1 MELTVSCLEYETHCS
16 QKLEF
21 TVNWRK
27 DPRSCGQEFWSKDKT
42 TVELEC
48 ALQSGGIA
56 SRSIAMWNR
65 PRPPFLLLLIFFFAF
80 ATAFPLVA
88 WGKDKRS
95 YGEGLIVNIPMP
107 ERQVM
112 QVVEDVAQNGV
123 IRGTQEYN
131 KDEFVAG
138 AKAATS
144 SQAFPPWTEA
154 GKVFYKV
161 REHAVDPRNFKPGG
175 GDLGTL
181 VVRYVVQAQGEKNT
195 VLRIDAVFAEEYR
208 HTVHASDGSVESSEY
223 KDIRDHLDA
232 IEQMEK
238 QNVEAAN
245 ERQDQLE
252 KKQQLAMAENV
263 PPVTAPPSV
272 PPPGKTEVDSATP
285 AVVSP
290 PSGKPPPAPGL
301 AGQAL
306 EEHVKDLRRQ
316 VERRVKAPGAALK
329 SAPFHIASTLQSLS
343 TGKEVLILIA
353 TPYWYG
359 VETREGQRGW
369 IMRDELEQP

>member
-1 MELTVSCLEYETHCS
+1 
-16 QKLEF
+16 
-21 TVNWRK
+21 
-27 DPRSCGQEFWSKDKT
+27 
-42 TVELEC
+42 
-48 ALQSGGIA
+48 
-56 SRSIAMWNR
+56 MWNR
-65 PRPPFLLLLIFFFAF
+65 TRPAFYLIFVFAF
-80 ATAFPLVA
+80 AMAVPLAVR
-88 WGKDKRS
+88 GKDKRS

-107 ERQVM
+107 EHQVV

-144 SQAFPPWTEA
+144 SQAFPRWIEA
-154 GKVFYKV
+154 GKVFYKI
-161 REHAVDPRNFKPGG
+161 REQAVDPRNFKPGG

-181 VVRYVVQAQGEKNT
+181 VVRYVVQAQGEKNA
-195 VLRIDAVFAEEYR
+195 VLRIDAIFAEEYR

-245 ERQDQLE
+245 ERQNQLE
-252 KKQQLAMAENV
+252 KKQQLTIAENV
-263 PPVTAPPSV
+263 APVTAPPPV
-272 PPPGKTEVDSATP
+272 PPPSKTDVDSATP

-290 PSGKPPPAPGL
+290 PSGKPPQAPVL
-301 AGQAL
+301 TGQAL

-329 SAPFHIASTLQSLS
+329 SAPFHTASTLQSLS
-343 TGKEVLILIA
+343 TGKEVLLLIS

-369 IMRDELEQP
+369 IMRDELEHP

>member
-1 MELTVSCLEYETHCS
+1 M
-16 QKLEF
+16 
-21 TVNWRK
+21 
-27 DPRSCGQEFWSKDKT
+27 P
-42 TVELEC
+42 
-48 ALQSGGIA
+48 
-56 SRSIAMWNR
+56 SRSRSAFF
-65 PRPPFLLLLIFFFAF
+65 PLLIFFFSF
-80 ATAFPLVA
+80 ASVSPLTA

-107 ERQVM
+107 ERQVV

-144 SQAFPPWTEA
+144 SRAFPSWTEA

-161 REHAVDPRNFKPGG
+161 REQAVDPRNFKPGG

-245 ERQDQLE
+245 ERQNQLE
-252 KKQQLAMAENV
+252 KKQELAMAEHA
-263 PPVTAPPSV
+263 PPVTTSPPVPAPAQ
-272 PPPGKTEVDSATP
+272 TEGPDSP
-285 AVVSP
+285 AVASR
-290 PSGKPPPAPGL
+290 PSSQTAQAPVL

-316 VERRVKAPGAALK
+316 VQRRVKAPGAALK
-329 SAPFHIASTLQSLS
+329 SAPFHIASTLQSLT
-343 TGKEVLILIA
+343 TGKEVLILIS

-359 VETREGQRGW
+359 VETHEGQRGW
-369 IMRDELEQP
+369 VMRDELEQP